1 LLWRLTDDGD
11 LLVLQQV
18 RQGIALTRLMRAK
31 DPTGSGHGGR
41 SPWPPL
47 GLGCVTLVLPP
58 RLGSCRFSG
67 QAAPLTA
74 GGWSV
79 SGRGS

>member
-1 LLWRLTDDGD
+1 M
-11 LLVLQQV
+11 VLQQV

-58 RLGSCRFSG
+58 VRLPRTDWTAILAASRLGQR
-67 QAAPLTA
+67 P
-74 GGWSV
+74 GWSWA
-79 SGRGS
+79 SR